1 MSAILTSTGITFGD
15 GTTQTTTTPTVISA
29 FTNDANYATTTG
41 VAATYA
47 LLSQTA
53 TNFTYP
59 NPGYGATI
67 QLLNQSGT
75 VIYGGFYNC
84 NCNC

>member
-1 MSAILTSTGITFGD
+1 MSATLTSAGITFGD

-29 FTNDANYATTTG
+29 FTNDSNYITTA
-41 VAATYA
+41 VASSTYA
-47 LLSQTA
+47 LKSQSANYFGFDTG
-53 TNFTYP
+53 FSC
-59 NPGYGATI
+59 TI
-67 QLLNQSGT
+67 QLLNQSGS